1 MSVSVRPAVMGT
13 REVVVKEECVV
24 TPEAVLIELAREDA
38 EMLHS
43 IMRRVGG
50 RAGLPMASRLLT
62 DLRNAKIDQFGGEV
76 RVMQGVISISNRV
89 R

>member
-24 TPEAVLIELAREDA
+24 TPEAVLIELTREDA

-43 IMRRVGG
+43 IMRHIGGNVGV
-50 RAGLPMASRLLT
+50 PMASRLIRGFR
-62 DLRNAKIDQFGGEV
+62 DAEIAEFDGDMSREFC
-76 RVMQGVISISNRV
+76 SIYLNK
-89 R
+89 